1 MQPYQGKFFDGLAKS
16 TMVLSVA
23 VLTLSASAGAAT
35 SKAPSKI
42 LPAPSAPIE
51 GLTPFADGQSDIART
66 NKVAL
71 TFVERTGIT
80 KNLSLLVL
88 DDVKNRRQ
96 IRDAISLYGMDKVQ
110 STVVTA
116 IKAAQAIYAPQ
127 WNQLMA
133 EIYVEHFSAPELAS
147 ILAKREASPYFPRL
161 LDLQETIANAV
172 HARGDQMV
180 ASARV
185 DVMSQVA
192 EVLPIISPAAIGR

>member
-1 MQPYQGKFFDGLAKS
+1 MQLYSNKFFGNLTKS
-16 TMVLSVA
+16 VMVLSVA
-23 VLTLSASAGAAT
+23 ALAMSASVSAAT

-42 LPAPSAPIE
+42 QSTPSAPIE
-51 GLTPFADGQSDIART
+51 GLSPFASAGASKIAF
-66 NKVAL
+66 
-71 TFVERTGIT
+71 TFVERTGIS

-88 DDVKNRRQ
+88 EDVKNRRQ

-110 STVVTA
+110 STVVEA
-116 IKAAQAIYAPQ
+116 IKAAQKIYAPQ

-161 LDLQETIANAV
+161 LDLQDTIADAV

-180 ASARV
+180 ANARV

-192 EVLPIISPAAIGR
+192 DILPIISPAAIGR